1 MLDPTAPYHSR
12 ELAWELDDVAVMYT
26 DGLAEARNG
35 EILFG
40 EDGIAGMIRR
50 DPTAPPDV
58 LTKVLVEA
66 ARDFAGGPIA
76 DDVAVLVL
84 RRV

>member
-12 ELAWELDDVAVMYT
+12 EVSWDSDDVAVLYT
-26 DGLAEARNG
+26 DGLAEARTG
-35 EILFG
+35 DALFG
-40 EDGIAGMIRR
+40 EDGVASMIRR
-50 DPTAPPDV
+50 DPTASPDV

-66 ARDFAGGPIA
+66 ARDFAAGPIE

-84 RRV
+84 RKT

>member
-1 MLDPTAPYHSR
+1 
-12 ELAWELDDVAVMYT
+12 
-26 DGLAEARNG
+26 
-35 EILFG
+35 
-40 EDGIAGMIRR
+40 MIRR
-50 DPTAPPDV
+50 DPTASPDV

-66 ARDFAGGPIA
+66 ARDFSGGPIN

>member
-1 MLDPTAPYHSR
+1 
-12 ELAWELDDVAVMYT
+12 
-26 DGLAEARNG
+26 
-35 EILFG
+35 
-40 EDGIAGMIRR
+40 MIRR
-50 DPTAPPDV
+50 DPTASPDV

-84 RRV
+84 RRI

>member
-1 MLDPTAPYHSR
+1 
-12 ELAWELDDVAVMYT
+12 
-26 DGLAEARNG
+26 LAEARNG
-35 EILFG
+35 EALFG
-40 EDGIAGMIRR
+40 EEGVASMIRR
-50 DPTAPPDV
+50 DPTASPDV

-66 ARDFAGGPIA
+66 ARDFAGGPIT